1 MRAAHKRTMKCKILR
16 TKYQSTTES
25 RDYSFPAYYNK
36 KTGCSIRKPILK
48 KGFERWSINIS
59 HRRLTEELPRRGLK

>member
-16 TKYQSTTES
+16 TKCQSTTES

-48 KGFERWSINIS
+48 KGLIES
-59 HRRLTEELPRRGLK
+59 GGQ